1 LRYVGLDFGEKT
13 IGVAV
18 SDPAGR
24 IALGKETL
32 RRDKPEA
39 LRANIRRL
47 GEIIAE
53 YGVTEIILGNP
64 KSKSGG
70 DTGERGAATQL
81 FKEKLERNFKRV
93 PVTLWD
99 ERFST
104 AAVARVFEGGLSHY
118 GQRVDEMAAVYILQG
133 YLDYKNKIT
142 EAAMDEEQK
151 IITMCD
157 EEGEETSFVV
167 LSARRKDGTDYVLV
181 EEYIP
186 EDELDEDEF
195 TDVLFFKNLSSEGDD
210 MTFEL
215 VDDEHEEYEDM
226 LELFEEDLEN
236 LEIVMEEDED
246 FDIEEFDESGL
257 GE

>member
-1 LRYVGLDFGEKT
+1 LRYIGLDYGEKT
-13 IGVAV
+13 IGVAI
-18 SDPAGR
+18 SDAEGR
-24 IALGKETL
+24 VALGKETL

-47 GEIIAE
+47 AEIIAE
-53 YGVTEIILGNP
+53 YGVTEIVLGDP
-64 KSKSGG
+64 KSKDGGGSGV
-70 DTGERGAATQL
+70 RSAAVRL

-104 AAVARVFEGGLSHY
+104 AAVARVFEGNAARY

-133 YLDYKNKIT
+133 FLDNKNIST
-142 EAAMDEEQK
+142 EAALDEEHN

-167 LSARRKDGTDYVLV
+167 LSARRKDSTDYMLV

-186 EDELDEDEF
+186 ADELDEDEY
-195 TDVLFFKNLSSEGDD
+195 TDVLFFKSIGSEDD
-210 MTFEL
+210 EMTFEL
-215 VDDEHEEYEDM
+215 IDDEHDEFEDM
-226 LELFEEDLEN
+226 IELFDEDLEN
-236 LEIVMEEDED
+236 LEIIIEED
-246 FDIEEFDESGL
+246 FDESGI

>member
-1 LRYVGLDFGEKT
+1 LRYIGLDFGDKT
-13 IGVAV
+13 IGVAI
-18 SDPAGR
+18 SDPDCR

-39 LRANIRRL
+39 LRANILRL
-47 GEIIAE
+47 SEIIDE

-64 KSKSGG
+64 KNKDGS
-70 DTGERGAATQL
+70 DTCGRGEATRL

-118 GQRVDEMAAVYILQG
+118 DRSVDEMAAVYILQG
-133 YLDYKNKIT
+133 YLDYKNKMS
-142 EAAMDEEQK
+142 EDVMDEEQK

-157 EEGEETSFVV
+157 EEGEECNFVV
-167 LSARRKDGTDYVLV
+167 LSARRKDETDYILV

-186 EDELDEDEF
+186 EEVLEEDDVTE
-195 TDVLFFKNLSSEGDD
+195 VLFFKSISSEGDD

-215 VDDEHEEYEDM
+215 VNDEHEEYEDM
-226 LELFEEDLEN
+226 FRLFEEDLDN
-236 LEIVMEEDED
+236 LEIIIEEYED
-246 FDIEEFDESGL
+246 PDLEEFDESGL